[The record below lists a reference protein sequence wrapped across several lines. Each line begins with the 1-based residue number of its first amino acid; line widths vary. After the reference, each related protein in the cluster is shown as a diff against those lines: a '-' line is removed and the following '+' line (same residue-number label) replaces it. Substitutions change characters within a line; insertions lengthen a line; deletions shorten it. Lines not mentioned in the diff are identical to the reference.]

1 MNANL
6 ATNYFVFKSRINLF
20 FILTNW
26 VICYFIYFLLFFL
39 GGPLP
44 LPVVSEKGQGSKK
57 RHSGIKGQGSFAAI
71 PIKTFSVDF

>member
-1 MNANL
+1 MNSFIF
-6 ATNYFVFKSRINLF
+6 YFDELF
-20 FILTNW
+20 YLLFHLF
-26 VICYFIYFLLFFL
+26 FIYFLLFFS

-44 LPVVSEKGQGSKK
+44 LPVVSEKGQASKK

>member
-1 MNANL
+1 MNL
-6 ATNYFVFKSRINLF
+6 
-20 FILTNW
+20 FILTNNF
-26 VICYFIYFLLFFL
+26 VYSFIYYFINFSFYFFSS